1 MASIDEKL
9 KMLLENKPYLL
20 LTDVQAI
27 PQFYSVLEDGRISLN
42 ATEYSRNSYKTYFYD
57 KFCYYD
63 DTAKKFRFDNFV
75 NHYFSCPNDDIESIK
90 AFLDEVVVMI
100 DNNNKLLWYDEEF
113 FRSRG
118 YFLVGPLIL
127 NESEVVDLIRKAEK

>member
-9 KMLLENKPYLL
+9 KILLENKPYLL

-27 PQFYSVLEDGRISLN
+27 PQFYRVLEDGRISLN
-42 ATEYSRNSYKTYFYD
+42 ATHYFKNSCTTYFYD
-57 KFCYYD
+57 KYCYYAD
-63 DTAKKFRFDNFV
+63 NVKMFRFGNFV

-90 AFLDEVVVMI
+90 AFLDGVVVMI

-118 YFLVGPLIL
+118 YYLVGPLIL